1 MQLCV
6 YEQWLRVVREEA
18 FILFSQ
24 ISNQL
29 ILKEIVLS
37 FNIIISFK

>member
-24 ISNQL
+24 IQSVDSKGNC
-29 ILKEIVLS
+29 
-37 FNIIISFK
+37 FII